1 MGVAHN
7 GVESIDVKGQVS
19 ETGGRWG
26 RAPPAFHTFAK
37 DMYLIEANTFY
48 IKTMY
53 YLFLPITNIPASP
66 SQIYPVAFASKTK
79 FRLLKV

>member
-7 GVESIDVKGQVS
+7 GVESIDVKGQVSKYKS

-37 DMYLIEANTFY
+37 DMYLIEAKTFY
-48 IKTMY
+48 TWD
-53 YLFLPITNIPASP
+53 
-66 SQIYPVAFASKTK
+66 
-79 FRLLKV
+79 